1 MDIKKPLL
9 VKVEAFIY
17 AFVYSCVRSSA
28 TPSEIFGK
36 MSGATSSRG
45 RSVCNIT
52 TWQMLFLF
60 VEPFITA
67 LSALFESIS
76 HAGEQFSVSVA
87 VIVLI
92 VFLSAC
98 AVSGVK
104 HLVLFSAGSGGCAYS
119 VGSHFRC
126 HSISVLVFYNQYP
139 IFKCYIGIGY
149 LSLLQP

>member
-67 LSALFESIS
+67 LSAFFECYC
-76 HAGEQFSVSVA
+76 HAGE
-87 VIVLI
+87 
-92 VFLSAC
+92 
-98 AVSGVK
+98 
-104 HLVLFSAGSGGCAYS
+104 
-119 VGSHFRC
+119 
-126 HSISVLVFYNQYP
+126 
-139 IFKCYIGIGY
+139 
-149 LSLLQP
+149 